1 MEKNKKQV
9 VLLFMYILFV
19 IVYEMTA
26 IGPLSPT
33 IAKIYGIK
41 VADVGLLNI
50 GFAVAGLFAPFF
62 GFVADKYGIKKTIF
76 TGMLLFSLGS
86 FILASTRSAF
96 FYVFARFVIG
106 LGYYSVF
113 GLIYSYSSLIIEE
126 KIIGKIS
133 GFYKMIFG
141 VAVLVSPI
149 SGSYIVNNYGIAT
162 VYILLAIMSA
172 ISCVFIFILKFP
184 DKKVEKID
192 KKDIIMLLK
201 RRETYEFMLITFF
214 VAIPQMLFFIYYSV
228 HLGSLGFIQT
238 EIGKM
243 YTIVSIGTFSAGL
256 LILFASDKFGKL
268 KFMLVGMLVAAVGVF
283 MTSSTN
289 TIILLV
295 FSFLFGIGFDTI
307 WGLHFT
313 MASLVYKKGQAT
325 FVTLLSLTM
334 ALTHII
340 TNLVSPFIY
349 KIGGF
354 RAASIV
360 CFTAIILA
368 LILYIKVYYFSSN
381 KKKV

>member
-33 IAKIYGIK
+33 IAKIYGIE

-50 GFAVAGLFAPFF
+50 GFAVAGIFAPLF

-76 TGMLLFSLGS
+76 AGMFLFSLGS
-86 FILASTRSAF
+86 IILASTRSAF
-96 FYVFARFVIG
+96 FYVLARFVIG

-149 SGSYIVNNYGIAT
+149 TGSYIVNNYGINT
-162 VYILLAIMSA
+162 IYMILAIMSA
-172 ISCVFIFILKFP
+172 ISCIFIFILSFP

-192 KKDIIMLLK
+192 KKDIVMLLK

-228 HLGSLGFIQT
+228 HLGSLGFVQT

-243 YTIVSIGTFSAGL
+243 YTIVSIGTFGAGL

-268 KFMLVGMLVAAVGVF
+268 RFMLIGMIVAAIGIF
-283 MTSSTN
+283 MTSSEN
-289 TIILLV
+289 TIILVL
-295 FSFLFGIGFDTI
+295 FSFLFGLGFDTI

-313 MASLVYKKGQAT
+313 MASLLYEKGQST
-325 FVTLLSLTM
+325 FVAMLSLTM
-334 ALTHII
+334 AFTHIFVNI
-340 TNLVSPFIY
+340 ISPFIY
-349 KIGGF
+349 NIGGF
-354 RAASIV
+354 RAAAIV
-360 CFTAIILA
+360 CFTGLILA
-368 LILYIKVYYFSSN
+368 FILYVKVYYFSSDE
-381 KKKV
+381 KKI